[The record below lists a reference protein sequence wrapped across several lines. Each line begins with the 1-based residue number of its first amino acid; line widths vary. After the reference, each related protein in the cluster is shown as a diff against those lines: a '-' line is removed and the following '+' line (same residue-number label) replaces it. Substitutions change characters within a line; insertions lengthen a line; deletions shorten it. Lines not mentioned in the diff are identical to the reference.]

1 MIIELLLLSGIFYS
15 STKTLKKKNTEIA
28 LQSEENETS
37 EKKDISEAE
46 RRMAQMLGSE
56 KEQQALKLTNQA
68 EIISAGIGLSLATTG
83 IFIFPPLS
91 LLSVPFLVYSGRNV
105 FLKSFQLIKEGKFS
119 TESLITITLF
129 GAILLKRF
137 FIANLIAFLVR
148 YATFLA
154 NKITDDTR
162 ANLESLFGQHP
173 SHVWILV
180 DTVETEI
187 TFDELKVTDIVIV
200 QSSEMIPADGV
211 IINGM
216 ASIDQH
222 ILTGEANPVEREKG
236 DEVFASTLVLSGK
249 IYIEVQKAGKD
260 CTVGKIADILNKTV
274 DFKSSTQLRSEAFS
288 KGLVTPTLIAS
299 AFAVPVIGLA
309 GALAVV
315 NAHPKNKIMLIAP
328 LTVLN
333 YLNIASKNG
342 VLIKDG
348 RSLELLNKVDTIV
361 FDKTGTLTETQPH
374 VGQVF
379 CCQNGQEDR
388 VLAYAA
394 AAEYK
399 QSHPL
404 AHAIIK
410 AAEEAGL
417 ILPDVEHS
425 ECHLGYGVL
434 VHRKKE
440 SIHVGSERFMDV
452 SNIKIPANIA
462 EHQKNCLEN
471 GYSLVMVAVNEKIIG
486 AIELK
491 PTVRPDV
498 KKIIQDLKARTA
510 ITSTYIISGDHEAPT
525 KKLAEEIGIDHYFA
539 ETLPTDKSDLIKKL
553 KEEGRFV
560 CYIGDGIN
568 DAIALKTAQ
577 VSISLS
583 GASTIATDTAQ
594 IVLMDKGISHL
605 NILFDLAE
613 DFNKNMDKTF
623 NILLTPAAIGIGGV
637 FLLGFGLPQ
646 TLFLNMGGLFLGM
659 GNAMRPRVFDPLK
672 NQNSSDKTD
681 EETQ

>member
-15 STKTLKKKNTEIA
+15 GTKTLKKQDTDIELKEEDKEKVVNPEASETE
-28 LQSEENETS
+28 L
-37 EKKDISEAE
+37 
-46 RRMAQMLGSE
+46 RMAKMLGSE
-56 KEQQALKLTNQA
+56 QEQLELKLINQR
-68 EIISAGIGLSLATTG
+68 EIASAGIGLSIASFG
-83 IFIFPPLS
+83 AVIFPPLS
-91 LLSVPFLVYSGRNV
+91 FLSIPFLVYSGRNV
-105 FLKSFQLIKEGKFS
+105 FLRSFQLIKEGKMS

-129 GAILLKRF
+129 GAIFLKRF

-148 YATFLA
+148 YATYLA

-162 ANLESLFGQHP
+162 ANLEDLFGQRP
-173 SHVWILV
+173 DYVWILV
-180 DTVETEI
+180 NNVETKISFE
-187 TFDELKVTDIVIV
+187 ELKVNDIVIV
-200 QSSEMIPADGV
+200 QSSEMIPADGIV
-211 IINGM
+211 MDGM

-222 ILTGEANPVEREKG
+222 ILTGEANPVERETG

-299 AFAVPVIGLA
+299 AIALPVLGFA

-315 NAHPKNKIMLIAP
+315 NSHPKNKIMLIAP

-342 VLIKDG
+342 ILIKDG
-348 RSLELLNKVDTIV
+348 RSLELLNKVDTII
-361 FDKTGTLTETQPH
+361 FDKTGTLTQTQPH
-374 VGQVF
+374 VGKIY
-379 CCQNGQEDR
+379 CCEQGEENK

-410 AAEEAGL
+410 AANEAKL
-417 ILPDVEHS
+417 TLPEVKDS

-434 VHRKKE
+434 VHCNKQN
-440 SIHVGSERFMDV
+440 IHVGSQRFMTV
-452 SNIKIPANIA
+452 SNIPIPEFIA
-462 EHQKNCLEN
+462 KQQENCLAN
-471 GYSLVMVAVNEKIIG
+471 GYSLVMVAIDEQVIG

-491 PTVRPDV
+491 PTLRPEV
-498 KKIIQDLKARTA
+498 KKIIKQLKARGN
-510 ITSTYIISGDHEAPT
+510 IKSTYIISGDHEAPT

-539 ETLPTDKSDLIKKL
+539 ETLPIDKANLIEKL
-553 KEEGRFV
+553 KEEGHFV

-623 NILLTPAAIGIGGV
+623 NILLTPAIIGVGGA

-646 TLFLNMGGLFLGM
+646 TLFLNMAGLFLGM
-659 GNAMRPRVFDPLK
+659 GNAMRPRIISPLK
-672 NQNSSDKTD
+672 DKQLPYD
-681 EETQ
+681 EVKND